1 MSSRAHFLQIGLAAA
16 ALLLAEPCALAQEAS
31 SEVVIPQENIRYDYA
46 QVLGVDPVYQVLRT
60 SRVEQVCDGL
70 KKPAASSSLSRV
82 VDAFKEHL
90 VGGSAKADDDE
101 LENCRMQPVA
111 REFRRPIAY
120 DVDYVYRGSKF
131 RTRMAID
138 PGNRLRVRV
147 SITPQPGQDR

>member
-1 MSSRAHFLQIGLAAA
+1 MSSRGHFLRIGLAAA
-16 ALLLAEPCALAQEAS
+16 ALLLAEPCAFAQESS
-31 SEVVIPQENIRYDYA
+31 SEVVIQQENIRYDYA
-46 QVLGVDPVYQVLRT
+46 QVLGVDPIYQVLRT

-70 KKPAASSSLSRV
+70 KKPAASNSLSRV

-90 VGGSAKADDDE
+90 VGGSAKVVDDE

-120 DVDYVYRGSKF
+120 DVDYVYKGSKF
-131 RTRMAID
+131 RTRMASD

-147 SITPQPGQDR
+147 SITPQPSQDR